1 MAHDLVIRGG
11 TLVDGSGVAP
21 FPADVAVADGRVA
34 EVGRLRDRSGGE
46 ELDATGCYVLPGVI
60 DPHTHLDA
68 QLCWDG
74 TASPSSHHGV
84 TTVLGG
90 MCGFGVA
97 PCPPGG
103 GEYLLRS
110 LEVVEEIPYEST
122 SAGIDFTWGTFGQ
135 YLDHL
140 ASRPLAVNAGFL
152 VPHSAL
158 RYTVMGERARGET
171 ATDEDRAALTGALR
185 EALDAGGL
193 GFASSRGPNHQD
205 AHGEPVV
212 SRHADD
218 AEIRALVA
226 ECRGR
231 PWQMNVRTKF
241 AGDAQGLLD
250 EVAGY
255 AAWTRDAGAR
265 LTWSPCFAD
274 EDGTW
279 RRALQA
285 AHDLDGDGIEVVP
298 QVLAQPL
305 ALWDTS
311 PMPEGDPVEIPV
323 LNKDQEGLE
332 ALVDDPATL
341 IGLGDAGAHIRSVTN
356 YTYPTTL
363 LAGLVRDQERIPIE
377 HAVRRLTSHPA
388 EFFGLRDRGRVQAGW
403 AADLAVVDL
412 DALEL
417 APLEVVADL
426 PAGAERLVRS
436 ARGWRAAVVNGVV
449 TRRDGAATGAS
460 PGQVLRA

>member
-21 FPADVAVADGRVA
+21 FPADVGVDGGRIA
-34 EVGRLRDRSGGE
+34 EVGPLADRAGRHEIDASG
-46 ELDATGCYVLPGVI
+46 CFVVPGII

-103 GEYLLRS
+103 DEYLLRS

-122 SAGIDFTWGTFGQ
+122 AAGVEFTWGTFAQ
-135 YLDHL
+135 YLEHL
-140 ASRPLAVNAGFL
+140 DARPLAVNAGFL

-158 RYTVMGERARGET
+158 RYAVMGDRARGET
-171 ATDEDRAALTGALR
+171 ATDADRESLAAVLR

-205 AHGEPVV
+205 AHGEPVT

-226 ECRGR
+226 QCRGR
-231 PWQMNVRTKF
+231 PWQINVRTKF
-241 AGDAQGLLD
+241 AGDAQALLD
-250 EVAGY
+250 EVAEYGS
-255 AAWTRDAGAR
+255 WTREAGAR
-265 LTWSPCFAD
+265 LTWTPCHAD
-274 EDGTW
+274 DEGTW
-279 RRALQA
+279 RRVLEAT
-285 AHDLDGDGIEVVP
+285 HEVDGDGVEVVP

-311 PMPEGDPVEIPV
+311 ALPEGEAVEVPV
-323 LNKDQEGLE
+323 LNKDAEGIA
-332 ALVDDPATL
+332 ALVEDRGTL
-341 IGLGDAGAHIRSVTN
+341 VGLGDAGAHVRSVTN

-363 LAGLVRDQERIPIE
+363 LADLVRDQERIPLE

-388 EFFGLRDRGRVQAGW
+388 EFFGLGARGRVSVGW
-403 AADLAVVDL
+403 AADLAVLDL
-412 DALEL
+412 DSLEL
-417 APLEVVADL
+417 GPLEVVADL

-436 ARGWRAAVVNGVV
+436 ARGWRATVVNGEV
-449 TRRDGAATGAS
+449 TRRDGESTGAW